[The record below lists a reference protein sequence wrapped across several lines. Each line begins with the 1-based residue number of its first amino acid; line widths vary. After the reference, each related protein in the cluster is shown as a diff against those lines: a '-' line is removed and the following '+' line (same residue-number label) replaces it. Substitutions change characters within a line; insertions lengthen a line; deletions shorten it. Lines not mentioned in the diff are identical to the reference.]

1 MFAWRLLLREFKTGD
16 VLTLLIALVLSV
28 ATVTG
33 IGLFV
38 DRLQQSFEVQ
48 SANLLGADRSV
59 RRDEPIP
66 QKWIEEA
73 KLAGLETAQTASFS
87 SMVFGGDG
95 LQLAQ
100 VTAVAE
106 NYPLRGE
113 FLVDDA
119 LFGVGKAVKEA
130 PKAGKIWLS
139 SRLASL
145 LDVKLGDSVR
155 VGEAPLTVTRFLVRD
170 PGSATSAFSIAPR
183 AIINRSDLASTQV
196 IIPGARVRYAF
207 LYAGDAEA
215 LEQFDAALSSTLGEG
230 ERIRTPI
237 ERGERIGNTVNRAES
252 FLLLAGT
259 LAVVMSGVAMALAS
273 ARYVKR
279 HLTQFA
285 VMKTMGATPK
295 RLVRIMVFQV
305 SMITLLGIMLGSG
318 LGLLIQGLIADLL
331 SSLMNSSLPSPSLNK
346 LWLGAATAII
356 SVLAFCAPLLA
367 RLVNVPPLRVL
378 QPNAG
383 LQVSSTSLFVFGL
396 VGMYGLMVIYA
407 GGWRLPSIVMI
418 GLAVVTGL
426 VFLVGWGLFAI
437 SRKLSKQSTT
447 GWQLGLAALHRR
459 LVSNLFQLLVFTLI
473 IMLSLVLVG
482 VQSNLIQDWQA
493 QVPENTPNHYLFNVQ
508 ETQLEGIRNYTQE
521 NKITASDWFPMV
533 RGRVIEING
542 EAVDVL
548 FPDRRNEPE
557 IVERELNLTWADQI
571 GEGSTLIDGD
581 FSAAGV
587 SIEQEAAIEA
597 NVGLGDELTINV
609 GGIDYTLPITSI
621 RTVDWQSMQPNFYLI
636 LPQSVLSDYQ
646 ANYVSSVFLDD
657 TSAAGFYRFMANYP
671 TVSMLNIGE
680 LLKQVQDIIAQL
692 ANALKIVL
700 TFILGAGALVLIAS
714 VRSTLDER
722 LEEGAL
728 LRTLGATKK
737 IVRQALL
744 IEFGAL
750 GLFAGLIGAAGAE
763 LALVGLQHFVFEME
777 VTFHPLLWV
786 VGPLAGWWI
795 VTIIGVFASR
805 AVLKVPPIRLL
816 RSI

>member
-1 MFAWRLLLREFKTGD
+1 MFAWRLLIREFKTGD
-16 VLTLLIALVLSV
+16 VLTLLLALVLSV

-59 RRDEPIP
+59 RRDDPIP
-66 QKWIEEA
+66 QDWLQQA
-73 KLAGLETAQTASFS
+73 QNTGLETAQTASFS

-100 VTAVAE
+100 VTAVSN

-113 FLVDDA
+113 FITDQQ
-119 LFGVGKAVKEA
+119 LFGAGQATNQA
-130 PKAGKIWLS
+130 PERGEIWLS

-145 LDVKLGDSVR
+145 LSVELGQSVR
-155 VGEAPLTVTRFLVRD
+155 VGEAPLTVTQFLVRD

-183 AIINRSDLASTQV
+183 AIMNAQDLPATQV

-207 LYAGDAEA
+207 LYAGDAERLARFDQA
-215 LEQFDAALSSTLGEG
+215 LTPQLGEG

-295 RLVRIMVFQV
+295 RLVRLMVFQV
-305 SMITLLGIMLGSG
+305 TLITLLGIVLGSG
-318 LGLLIQGLIADLL
+318 LGLLIQSLIADLL
-331 SSLMNSSLPSPSLNK
+331 ASLMSSRLPEPSLSK
-346 LWLGAATAII
+346 LWLGAATAVI
-356 SVLAFCAPLLA
+356 SILAFCAPLLA

-383 LQVSSTSLFVFGL
+383 LQVSSSSLFTFGL

-407 GGWRLPSIVMI
+407 GGWRLPSTVMF

-426 VFLVGWGLFAI
+426 VFLVGWGLFAV
-437 SRKLSKQSTT
+437 SRRLSKQSTT
-447 GWQLGLAALHRR
+447 GWQVGLAALHRR

-482 VQSNLIQDWQA
+482 VQSNLIRDWQA
-493 QVPENTPNHYLFNVQ
+493 QIPEDTPNHYLFNVQ
-508 ETQLEGIRNYTQE
+508 ERQVDSIQAYTMDNQ
-521 NKITASDWFPMV
+521 IVSSDWFPMV
-533 RGRVIEING
+533 RGRVIAING
-542 EAVDVL
+542 EDAEVL

-557 IVERELNLTWADQI
+557 IVERELNLTWADDI
-571 GEGSTLIDGD
+571 GSGSTVIEGD
-581 FSAAGV
+581 FSAEGV

-597 NVGLGDELTINV
+597 GVAIGDELTISI
-609 GGIDYTLPITSI
+609 GGLDYTLPITSI

-646 ANYVSSVFLDD
+646 ANYVSSVFLKEDN
-657 TSAAGFYRFMANYP
+657 AAQFYRFMANYP

-680 LLKQVQDIIAQL
+680 LLRQVQDIIAQL

-700 TFILGAGALVLIAS
+700 AFILGAGALVLIAS

-763 LALVGLQHFVFEME
+763 LALVGLQHFVFEMA
-777 VTFHPLLWV
+777 VTIHPLLWL
-786 VGPLAGWWI
+786 VGPLAGWGI

>member
-1 MFAWRLLLREFKTGD
+1 MFAWRLLIREFKTGD
-16 VLTLLIALVLSV
+16 VLTLLMALVLSV

-59 RRDEPIP
+59 RRDDPVP
-66 QKWIEEA
+66 QAWIEQA
-73 KLAGLETAQTASFS
+73 QDMSLETAQTASFS
-87 SMVFGGDG
+87 SMVFGGEG
-95 LQLAQ
+95 LHLAQ
-100 VTAVAE
+100 VTAVSN

-113 FLVDDA
+113 FITDQA
-119 LFGVGKAVKEA
+119 LFGTGEA
-130 PKAGKIWLS
+130 SSQAPASGEIWLS

-145 LDVKLGDSVR
+145 LSVELGQTVR
-155 VGEAPLTVTRFLVRD
+155 VGEAPLTVTKYLVRD

-183 AIINRSDLASTQV
+183 AIMNEQDLPATEV

-207 LYAGDAEA
+207 LYAGGADE
-215 LEQFDAALSSTLGEG
+215 LEQFDNILAPQLGEG

-237 ERGERIGNTVNRAES
+237 ERGERVGNTVNRAES

-285 VMKTMGATPK
+285 VMKTMGATPQ
-295 RLVRIMVFQV
+295 RLVRLMVFQV
-305 SMITLLGIMLGSG
+305 TLITLLGIVLGSA
-318 LGLLIQGLIADLL
+318 LGYLIQGLIADLL
-331 SSLMNSSLPSPSLNK
+331 SSLMSAALPAPTLMK

-356 SVLAFCAPLLA
+356 SILAFCAPLLA
-367 RLVNVPPLRVL
+367 RLVSVPPLRVL
-378 QPNAG
+378 QPSAG
-383 LQVSSTSLFVFGL
+383 LQVRSSSLFLFGL
-396 VGMYGLMVIYA
+396 IGMYALMVIYA
-407 GGWRLPSIVMI
+407 GGWRLPSIVMV
-418 GLAVVTGL
+418 GLAIVTSL
-426 VFLVGWGLFAI
+426 VFLVGWGLFSI
-437 SRKLSKQSTT
+437 SRRLSKQSTT
-447 GWQLGLAALHRR
+447 GWQVGLAALHRR

-473 IMLSLVLVG
+473 IMLSLILVG
-482 VQSNLIQDWQA
+482 VQSNLIRDWQA
-493 QVPENTPNHYLFNVQ
+493 QIPENTPNHYLFNVQ
-508 ETQLEGIRNYTQE
+508 EAQVTGIKTYTTD
-521 NKITASDWFPMV
+521 NDIAASDWFPMV
-533 RGRVIEING
+533 RGRVIAING
-542 EAVDVL
+542 EDVEKL
-548 FPDRRNEPE
+548 FPDQRNEPE
-557 IVERELNLTWADQI
+557 IVEREMNLTWANEI
-571 GEGSTLIDGD
+571 GSGSTVIEGD
-581 FSAAGV
+581 FAAEGI
-587 SIEQEAAIEA
+587 SIEQKAAIEA
-597 NVGLGDELTINV
+597 GVVIGDELTISI
-609 GGIDYTLPITSI
+609 GGLDYTLPITSI

-646 ANYVSSVFLDD
+646 ANYVSSVFLNENN
-657 TSAAGFYRFMANYP
+657 AADFYRFMANYP

-680 LLKQVQDIIAQL
+680 LLKQVKDIIAQL

-700 TFILGAGALVLIAS
+700 AFILGAGALVLMAS

-750 GLFAGLIGAAGAE
+750 GLFAGLIGALGAE
-763 LALVGLQHFVFEME
+763 LALVGLQHFVFDME
-777 VTFHPLLWV
+777 VTIHPQLWL
-786 VGPLAGWWI
+786 VGPLAGWGI